1 MHGCTSISKLLL
13 MHTDQ
18 TAGEGTF
25 NISTG
30 TSPIQDPP
38 DSEDYLSASE
48 QEDLCSPLDVS
59 IKDTF
64 PCLHV
69 TSLDKSEERSLCF
82 RLWRQSK
89 ELRREFSRLCTSTYL
104 SLDRRNVS
112 INKLVI
118 CITGDDTLESF
129 VKGQNKSILAD
140 RKQELFEAK
149 DISKVWEIASDYF
162 SFFNYYLIEQIIEHF
177 GTAKDKEK
185 LAEYKKSFTEY
196 ARRSFRQSPAEY
208 GSQNETDSV
217 IIIKLGAPKYEDST
231 LGQLEQFI
239 DELSEILKLT
249 QDGVL
254 RLCRV
259 LPGCV
264 EMTLLAPSFVE
275 SDAFPLS
282 PDQEVA
288 LKALG
293 VIRLRCGDY
302 TYPSEVKTNH

>member
-1 MHGCTSISKLLL
+1 MIFPCSPEH
-13 MHTDQ
+13 
-18 TAGEGTF
+18 TAGSHVGTF
-25 NISTG
+25 T
-30 TSPIQDPP
+30 TDTDTPPIQDPLE
-38 DSEDYLSASE
+38 SKVYLPVSNHA
-48 QEDLCSPLDVS
+48 DDSPLDFS
-59 IKDTF
+59 LETTF
-64 PCLHV
+64 PCLDFGKMSE
-69 TSLDKSEERSLCF
+69 TEKKSLGFSLLCDSRQLNRKFSKLCTNTYRSLKD
-82 RLWRQSK
+82 QDVSK
-89 ELRREFSRLCTSTYL
+89 DEL
-104 SLDRRNVS
+104 V
-112 INKLVI
+112 V
-118 CITGDDTLESF
+118 CITGDDYLESF

-177 GTAKDKEK
+177 GTKKDREF
-185 LAEYKKSFTEY
+185 LAEYKTSFTEY

-217 IIIKLGAPKYEDST
+217 IIVKLGAPKYEDST

-239 DELSEILKLT
+239 DEFSEILKLT

-264 EMTLLAPSFVE
+264 ELTLLAPYFVE
-275 SDAFPLS
+275 SAVFPLS
-282 PDQEVA
+282 PDQEAA

-302 TYPSEVKTNH
+302 TYPSEV

>member
-1 MHGCTSISKLLL
+1 M
-13 MHTDQ
+13 D
-18 TAGEGTF
+18 
-25 NISTG
+25 
-30 TSPIQDPP
+30 
-38 DSEDYLSASE
+38 
-48 QEDLCSPLDVS
+48 
-59 IKDTF
+59 
-64 PCLHV
+64 V
-69 TSLDKSEERSLCF
+69 TSLDKSEERNLYF

-89 ELRREFSRLCTSTYL
+89 ELHREFSRLCTNTYR
-104 SLDRRNVS
+104 SLKDHDVS
-112 INKLVI
+112 KDELVV
-118 CITGDDTLESF
+118 CITGDDSLESF

-162 SFFNYYLIEQIIEHF
+162 SYFNYYLIQQIIEHF
-177 GTAKDKEK
+177 GTKKDKEK

-217 IIIKLGAPKYEDST
+217 IIVKLGAPKYEDCT

-239 DELSEILKLT
+239 DEFSEILKLT

-264 EMTLLAPSFVE
+264 ELTLLAPSFVE

-282 PDQEVA
+282 PDQEAA

-302 TYPSEVKTNH
+302 TYPSEV